1 MNKREAK
8 AVELLR
14 ICQQAA
20 YNYSLKIDSDYSKLG
35 DPNPSDEVLIKMYY
49 PEYEAIFEAMAWQ
62 AEESKLNY
70 IEHIAHLLQTGPLQF
85 ADEKVINAI
94 LTAGMEEE

>member
-1 MNKREAK
+1 MTKREAK

-14 ICQQAA
+14 ICQQSA

-49 PEYEAIFEAMAWQ
+49 PEYEAILTAMAWQ
-62 AEESKLNY
+62 SEQCVLASGGLKGDQQMIAIRNAGREE
-70 IEHIAHLLQTGPLQF
+70 
-85 ADEKVINAI
+85 V
-94 LTAGMEEE
+94 